1 MTAADVRGPSF
12 GGRFPISGS
21 LSHERTHFMLVDSVI
36 EEPIEEPIEE
46 SIETTAAACM
56 IALLPAIGAACL
68 PATPVGGRRRPSA
81 LPGGQ
86 DILRCEHDVQADV
99 LGEAGS

>member
-36 EEPIEEPIEE
+36 EESIEE